1 VEPGNAFL
9 GMGAFGR
16 VVRVVGDGRREAALK
31 LIVSQEQR
39 TCERACKEFQKARQ
53 AHRTGA
59 VIEVLRCTDVLQ
71 SGGRFVCGYTMEV
84 GSPASMKDVG
94 ALLKALSTLHCGGW
108 IHGDARVANIVH
120 VARRGLV
127 WVDMTEA
134 SQFQKDD
141 GGAFSLLFSDTNRF
155 VSSVYAKKKN
165 ISSADVK
172 PTQAVGESVSEYVE
186 AVLCGTDVERSV
198 EKLVQVLERWMD

>member
-1 VEPGNAFL
+1 
-9 GMGAFGR
+9 
-16 VVRVVGDGRREAALK
+16 
-31 LIVSQEQR
+31 
-39 TCERACKEFQKARQ
+39 
-53 AHRTGA
+53 
-59 VIEVLRCTDVLQ
+59 
-71 SGGRFVCGYTMEV
+71 MEV

-155 VSSVYAKKKN
+155 VASVYAKKKN